1 MATKSRHPGLCGPAP
16 GTVKVLML
24 KYKFNGNPVGK
35 PIAEN
40 GFFSFCK

>member
-1 MATKSRHPGLCGPAP
+1 MATKRPHPSLCGPAP